1 MHFLP
6 ISPKEGAPLR
16 RDEVLKLYRRVEK
29 TDPVTGKTT
38 REAVYIGPL
47 YDVPDC
53 DFSGARR
60 RAFLCWC
67 AGAAGILGGGFVPS
81 ASTHTAWV
89 LLPYLASMAALCFCA
104 SGLWMLRGV
113 NPPLNEMQRQEGLE
127 RLKSWSLALLIFSG
141 VWFVGQAVFLI
152 RFLPYAKLGG
162 DGLFTLFSALTAG
175 AALTLWLSMRK
186 LRAEKVS
193 RADLAAEKES
203 DADEP

>member
-1 MHFLP
+1 M
-6 ISPKEGAPLR
+6 R

-60 RAFLCWC
+60 RALLCWC
-67 AGAAGILGGGFVPS
+67 AGAAGVLGGGFVPS

-141 VWFVGQAVFLI
+141 VWFIGQAVFLI

-175 AALTLWLSMRK
+175 AALALWLSVRK

-193 RADLAAEKES
+193 RADLAVEKES